1 METTLGT
8 ARRGQLQESTMI
20 KKSTLFILL
29 GAIVLGAAVYYFDWK
44 RGQKEAEKS
53 AADTSKLAFS
63 IPAGSEIVSLVMSR
77 PQATGEAPI
86 HLEKQNGTWQIL
98 QPLQTE
104 ADQSIVNSI
113 IETIGSARIE
123 SNQPASPDRLKV
135 YGLDP
140 PAVSIE
146 FKLQNGTQHT
156 LKIGNKDFTNT
167 YVYGQIDNKDVAL
180 LPNALRTQTD
190 LSVNFLR
197 DHNVLHFV
205 ESNVGSFSLK
215 NSAGQIEAKKEKSGW
230 TFAKPDAGQLADE
243 SDVTSLLNSIS
254 GAKMTAVVSESA
266 ENLTKYGLAAPPI
279 TFTAIT
285 DSGKTATLLVGK
297 KEGSDYYAK
306 DASRPIIFKVDE
318 TVYKRLTETYGD
330 LRDKKLIHLTQ
341 SDFIR
346 AELHNENGT
355 IVITPKSEQDWIAEA
370 PPELKGKTIA
380 TWKIFP
386 AVTNARAEA
395 IIDRPNA
402 EIQAKLAKPL
412 IQLTLTTKDGK
423 KISVSFTSAIGDSV
437 YAKTSN
443 AATVFK
449 LSKNVLTDLN
459 SKIAEFAIEN
469 SMSR

>member
-1 METTLGT
+1 
-8 ARRGQLQESTMI
+8 MI

-44 RGQKEAEKS
+44 RGQKDAEKS

-63 IPAGSEIVSLVMSR
+63 IPAGSEIVSLVIAR
-77 PQATGEAPI
+77 PQVAGEAPI

-104 ADQSIVNSI
+104 ADQSIANSV
-113 IETIGSARIE
+113 IETLGGARIE
-123 SNQPASPDRLKV
+123 SNQPATSDRLKV

-146 FKLQNGTQHT
+146 FKVQNGMQHT
-156 LKIGNKDFTNT
+156 LKIGNRDFTNT

-180 LPNALRTQTD
+180 LPSALRTQTD

-230 TFAKPDAGQLADE
+230 TFAKPDPGRLADE

-266 ENLTKYGLAAPPI
+266 ENLSKYGLAEPPI
-279 TFTAIT
+279 TFTAMP
-285 DSGKTATLLVGK
+285 DNGKEATLLVGK

-306 DASRPIIFKVDE
+306 DASRPMIFKVDE
-318 TVYKRLTETYGD
+318 TVYKKLTETYGD

-341 SDFIR
+341 SDFTR

-386 AVTNARAEA
+386 TVTNARAEA
-395 IIDRPNA
+395 IIDHPSA

-412 IQLTLTTKDGK
+412 IQLALTTKDGK
-423 KISVSFTSAIGDSV
+423 KITLSFTSAIGDSV
-437 YAKTSN
+437 YAKTSD

-449 LSKNVLTDLN
+449 LNKNVLTDLN